1 MDGHKPVGIV
11 DEADMFMESRRV
23 AAPAFHRRD
32 GLGSH
37 VDPLSYLH
45 RKANQAVDPAAA
57 SPWLR
62 IRPRKLAA
70 MRPPQNGRP
79 A

>member
-1 MDGHKPVGIV
+1 LPRPGV
-11 DEADMFMESRRV
+11 
-23 AAPAFHRRD
+23 HRRD

-37 VDPLSYLH
+37 VDPLNYLH

-62 IRPRKLAA
+62 FGHESW
-70 MRPPQNGRP
+70 PQCGHPKMAGRDE

>member
-32 GLGSH
+32 GLGSR
-37 VDPLSYLH
+37 VDP
-45 RKANQAVDPAAA
+45 
-57 SPWLR
+57 
-62 IRPRKLAA
+62 
-70 MRPPQNGRP
+70 
-79 A
+79 